1 MTTRRFLA
9 VFGFFIL
16 VFGACPPLRA
26 DDKVPVCN
34 AMDRPCLLK
43 QIEALGPSI
52 DKQDWKDQTY
62 RELAK
67 TYAYEGQTDKAIA
80 LIPQIVDN
88 DTKAM
93 TIRGIGMAAASLK
106 WQQSQYR
113 NLFIKLAEQAA
124 LINHPP
130 SQGIAYTY
138 IAMAQA
144 FAGDDDGA
152 RKTAASMSNGALRNK
167 AYGET
172 AEIEAERGDLQ
183 NTLTS
188 LAAIDTPSYRN
199 KAYDTVSRIFLDK
212 AFVEHAYACTE
223 KIDNAYLR
231 AKSIQRILNKG
242 NSEEQDMEPHEN
254 LAKDIGNDHKGIE

>member
-1 MTTRRFLA
+1 MTTRRFSALT
-9 VFGFFIL
+9 GLFIL
-16 VFGACPPLRA
+16 VFGLCAHARA
-26 DDKVPVCN
+26 EDKIPVCN
-34 AMDRPCLLK
+34 AMDRPCLLR
-43 QIEALGPSI
+43 QIEILTPTI

-80 LIPQIVDN
+80 LIPKIVDN

-106 WQQSQYR
+106 WQNAQYR
-113 NLFIKLAEQAA
+113 TLFTKLSEQAA
-124 LINHPP
+124 LITHPP

-138 IAMAQA
+138 IAMSQA

-152 RKTAASMSNGALRNK
+152 RKTAASMANGALRNK

-183 NTLTS
+183 NALTS

-212 AFVEHAYACTE
+212 AFVEHAYACAE
-223 KIDNAYLR
+223 KIDNPYLR

-242 NSEEQDMEPHEN
+242 NAEEQDMEPQEN
-254 LAKDIGNDHKGIE
+254 LAKE

>member
-1 MTTRRFLA
+1 MTTRRFSALIGLFIF
-9 VFGFFIL
+9 VFGLYTHVRAEDKIP
-16 VFGACPPLRA
+16 ACT
-26 DDKVPVCN
+26 
-34 AMDRPCLLK
+34 AMDRPCILK
-43 QIEALGPSI
+43 QIEILAASI
-52 DKQDWKDQTY
+52 DKQEWKDQTY

-67 TYAYEGQTDKAIA
+67 TYAYEGQADKAIA
-80 LIPQIVDN
+80 LISKIVDN

-106 WQQSQYR
+106 WSNAQYR
-113 NLFIKLAEQAA
+113 ALFIKLSEQAA

-138 IAMAQA
+138 IAMSQA

-152 RKTAASMSNGALRNK
+152 RKTAASMTNSALRNK

-183 NTLTS
+183 NALTS

-212 AFVEHAYACTE
+212 AFVEHAYACAE

-242 NSEEQDMEPHEN
+242 NTEEQDMEPQEN
-254 LAKDIGNDHKGIE
+254 LAKE